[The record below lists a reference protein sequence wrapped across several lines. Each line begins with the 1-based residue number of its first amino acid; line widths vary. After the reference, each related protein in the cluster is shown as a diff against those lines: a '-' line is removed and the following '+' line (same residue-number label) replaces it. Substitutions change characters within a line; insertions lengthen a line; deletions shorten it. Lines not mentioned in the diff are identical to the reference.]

1 MLSTRIITFLIF
13 ASACCEA
20 FVSPSQSQAATFRT
34 TSSIISRLKAHNQ
47 KQQQTQQRIESK
59 VASSIVAASILL
71 SSVSPLPV
79 QAYSD
84 SDYASETVQ
93 EVISTLKNNAG
104 NVDGT
109 FKAYETVAEIIT
121 EGKGVGGMVN
131 YSK

>member
-1 MLSTRIITFLIF
+1 M
-13 ASACCEA
+13 
-20 FVSPSQSQAATFRT
+20 SPFQTATFPT
-34 TSSIISRLKAHNQ
+34 TSTSSNLYAHNNQNQQNQ
-47 KQQQTQQRIESK
+47 KFRQNTIET
-59 VASSIVAASILL
+59 SIATTFVAASLFL
-71 SSVSPLPV
+71 ASSSFNPLPV

-131 YSK
+131 YSKFSVPISVKDFFYID